1 MCPIFNFV
9 MQSIDSMVSL
19 CSLSPT
25 SSWYVLE
32 KKTGNRFFMRNS
44 YPFTVSV
51 IAALKFN
58 DIVNECAIWLFFERH
73 LTKYYYVDSFYY
85 HFFITYFWHS
95 KQAIQYLIIVPPAH
109 FCFAFKPFIRVLTK
123 ISKFISFVF
132 PFKSYFDYKF
142 IRVMAP
148 YSTLIDRIW

>member
-1 MCPIFNFV
+1 

-51 IAALKFN
+51 IAALNFN

-73 LTKYYYVDSFYY
+73 LTIYYYFDSFHYL
-85 HFFITYFWHS
+85 FFIIYFWHS
-95 KQAIQYLIIVPPAH
+95 IPGIQCLIMVPQVH
-109 FCFAFKPFIRVLTK
+109 FCVAFKPFIIVLTK
-123 ISKFISFVF
+123 ISRNVSNVF
-132 PFKSYFDYKF
+132 PFK
-142 IRVMAP
+142 
-148 YSTLIDRIW
+148 IDFHLKCSSIQHW